1 MDITIISYGSLI
13 DLLGQSSTCIAA
25 DTDELI
31 ANIHQRHP
39 DFKNR
44 KFVIAVNNTIIR
56 KNTLLRQG
64 DQVAL
69 MPPYSGG

>member
-1 MDITIISYGSLI
+1 MGITIISYGSLI
-13 DLLGQSSTCIAA
+13 DVLGQSLTCIAT

-31 ANIHQRHP
+31 THIHQKYP
-39 DFKNR
+39 NIKNKR
-44 KFVIAVNNTIIR
+44 FVIAVNNTIIK
-56 KNTLLRQG
+56 KNTVLRQG